1 MSSFPQREGCQGG
14 CWNSVYDL
22 QHPARPFYWALK
34 HVGPALSQ
42 SAVKYRWPLGEGF
55 QPPLDL
61 PIGLQPHPQAEE
73 ALSGLLTCLTVHF
86 TCMGRIN
93 LPGQP
98 GAMCLLISIIG
109 VNERCAWWCIS
120 VLVLFANA
128 HTSGYIRVSEA
139 YLCGI
144 LVCLSLRV
152 SASIF
157 KSLFVHVGGGAS
169 VCLQMC
175 IQIHKSR
182 TLH

>member
-42 SAVKYRWPLGEGF
+42 SAVKYGWPLGEGF

-73 ALSGLLTCLTVHF
+73 ALSGLLTCLTFHL

-98 GAMCLLISIIG
+98 GAMRLLMAIIG
-109 VNERCAWWCIS
+109 VNERVRDGAFLC
-120 VLVLFANA
+120 LFCLRMRTRVV
-128 HTSGYIRVSEA
+128 TSGYLKHICVVYS
-139 YLCGI
+139 Y
-144 LVCLSLRV
+144 V
-152 SASIF
+152 
-157 KSLFVHVGGGAS
+157 
-169 VCLQMC
+169 
-175 IQIHKSR
+175 
-182 TLH
+182 